1 MQIPFNSLFQRTTK
15 AGVITTVLLGVISYN
30 LYFCCQLKQM
40 ELEERQAELD
50 RLNASIS
57 LSEFANMQL
66 QAQVAHLSTD
76 AGAEEIAREKL
87 GLIKVGEISYVVL
100 GGNDKGG
107 RPIAPKLANT
117 AYQPGPVMQFMHWLF
132 LG

>member
-1 MQIPFNSLFQRTTK
+1 MQIPFHSLFRRITK

-30 LYFCCQLKQM
+30 LYFTCQLKQM

-57 LSEFANMQL
+57 LAEFANSQL

-87 GLIKVGEISYVVL
+87 GLVKQGEIAFVVL
-100 GGNDKGG
+100 GGTSKTE
-107 RPIAPKLANT
+107 RPIEPKLANT